1 MSKDSHI
8 TWVAVADLSRILR
21 TAPLG
26 LVVGEQLLIAVRD
39 RGQIIVYQGNCPHQA
54 ARLDRARITDGW
66 LQCPHHR
73 ARFALATG
81 VCGGGWDLPPL
92 TRFVSRVAD
101 GHLWLTDPLRPTEN
115 AHADPPG

>member
-1 MSKDSHI
+1 MSKKSHI
-8 TWVAVADLSRILR
+8 TWVAVADLSRILP

-39 RGQIIVYQGNCPHQA
+39 REQIIVYQGNCPHQA

-66 LQCPHHR
+66 LHCPHHR

-92 TRFVSRVAD
+92 RRFVSRVAD
-101 GHLWLTDPLRPTEN
+101 GHLWLTDPLQPTEDTQ
-115 AHADPPG
+115 AEPPG